1 MKSLIKIGSRGSA
14 LALYQTELVRST
26 LSSLFPLVTFE
37 IVRIKTKGD
46 MIRRGAIHSLGRG
59 IFTGEIEEAL
69 LRKEI
74 DLAVHSAKDLETL
87 LPAGLAIGGFLERE
101 DARDCLVSK
110 NRVRLKDFP
119 PNAQIG
125 TSSPRRAAFLRRL
138 RGDIQICG
146 MRGNVDTRLRK
157 IEGGE
162 CDGTVLAY
170 AGLKRLGLADK
181 VAEIFAEEAVLPQ
194 PGQGAIAIEFRA
206 DDSEMKELA
215 GPVNHWPTFFRVSA
229 ERSFLGR
236 LEGGCQV
243 PVGIRSSVEQER
255 LVLTG
260 AVCSLD
266 GAQFISDS
274 IVGKTSES
282 LKLGAALAD
291 RLLEKGARS
300 ILDGIRHAE
309 KT

>member
-1 MKSLIKIGSRGSA
+1 MKSLVKIGSRGSA
-14 LALYQTELVRST
+14 LALYQTELVRAT

-74 DLAVHSAKDLETL
+74 DLAVHSAKDLETA
-87 LPAGLAIGGFLERE
+87 LPAGLTISGVLERE
-101 DARDCLVSK
+101 DARDCLVAK
-110 NRVRLKDFP
+110 NHMTLNQLSQGAR
-119 PNAQIG
+119 IG
-125 TSSPRRAAFLRRL
+125 TSSPRRSALLKRL
-138 RGDIQICG
+138 RSDIQICE

-157 IEGGE
+157 IEQGE
-162 CDGTVLAY
+162 YDGTILAY
-170 AGLKRLGLADK
+170 AGLKRLGLANK
-181 VAEIFAEEAVLPQ
+181 VTEIFNEELFLPQ
-194 PGQGAIAIEFRA
+194 PGQGAIAIEIRS

-215 GPVNHWPTFFRVSA
+215 EPVNHWPTFFRVSA

-255 LVLTG
+255 LALTG

-266 GAQFISDS
+266 GTRFISDS
-274 IVGKTSES
+274 VVGETSES
-282 LKLGAALAD
+282 LRIGAALAD
-291 RLLEKGARS
+291 RLLEKGARK
-300 ILDGIRHAE
+300 ILDGIRSA
-309 KT
+309 KQV